1 MVHKINSPQQPPAV
15 AVAPSSDYRYNQN
28 GHHSLAQQPNTTNNL
43 SCQYCRNTFTNR
55 SQLERHLRI
64 HLSSIDLKCNICD
77 RLFETQDLLSQHK
90 LTHCKIYDTMDT
102 AVKPQSHHHH
112 QNNHHNNN
120 NQPIVTSNGSHPNNQ
135 MPSTAICVYCK
146 QTIENESQFK
156 EHFKRHNNIGIQN
169 QAQHGA
175 NGGVTKTNSFIC
187 IVCRQT
193 LTSNSEYNLHMKHHL
208 RRLLSTNHQQHQQAK
223 LHQQQQQQSGN
234 IQNGTIDKN
243 KLKPE
248 VLSPST
254 TTNSTLSTN
263 KLKCSKC
270 LVKFEVWQELV
281 EHMSKA
287 HNIRTAS
294 SSSSPSSKSTTANSS
309 LQNNEPDASRLSN
322 DIIKQEPT
330 TFSSP
335 KTNISNVNTNSSNL
349 NKSNCSNVAT
359 NATFMSNTFLCEI
372 CSSKF
377 DTQSKL
383 QSHLLLKHEFP
394 IASNSTSG
402 PLLTALVC
410 PVCDESFSRA
420 DHLLQHTL
428 VHGQAARI
436 YKCSHCTLAFV
447 FKSQLINHSFTH
459 QNQFNQQTNS
469 QNSKSQI
476 LQRPQYNNSLTKIA
490 QQHSIKTQPN
500 NDTNNKIPDDAANT
514 NFDCNN
520 VEEDD
525 EMYPDADADYTDH
538 QDRENNIKN
547 LHYTNDIEEKELLPE
562 NVANDHIEEASSKD
576 QMPNSNES
584 IDNKTSNEN
593 EQDLI
598 MNENTYENL
607 NSHSKDMP
615 MTTPND
621 NGDTFTNGNIQENYI
636 LNDEHMNNI
645 I

>member
-1 MVHKINSPQQPPAV
+1 MQLFDNLNLLKEHFFQVHQSHKYDLYKCKLCINSGNNNNSVGTANSVFNSIDDLYTHLNNVHHHHVGNPSANSQRPNGTSTLAAPGSYSNNNTNGSNGFGNNHYSTNSALSSLQMLPPNNAPDRFHYLNHPSNSNSSNIANKCFKCNYCDSDFAQQNSLNQHIQMVHKINSPQQPPAV

-309 LQNNEPDASRLSN
+309 LQNNEPDASRL
-322 DIIKQEPT
+322 
-330 TFSSP
+330 
-335 KTNISNVNTNSSNL
+335 
-349 NKSNCSNVAT
+349 
-359 NATFMSNTFLCEI
+359 
-372 CSSKF
+372 
-377 DTQSKL
+377 
-383 QSHLLLKHEFP
+383 
-394 IASNSTSG
+394 
-402 PLLTALVC
+402 
-410 PVCDESFSRA
+410 
-420 DHLLQHTL
+420 
-428 VHGQAARI
+428 
-436 YKCSHCTLAFV
+436 
-447 FKSQLINHSFTH
+447 
-459 QNQFNQQTNS
+459 QT
-469 QNSKSQI
+469 I
-476 LQRPQYNNSLTKIA
+476 
-490 QQHSIKTQPN
+490 
-500 NDTNNKIPDDAANT
+500 
-514 NFDCNN
+514 
-520 VEEDD
+520 
-525 EMYPDADADYTDH
+525 
-538 QDRENNIKN
+538 
-547 LHYTNDIEEKELLPE
+547 
-562 NVANDHIEEASSKD
+562 
-576 QMPNSNES
+576 
-584 IDNKTSNEN
+584 
-593 EQDLI
+593 
-598 MNENTYENL
+598 
-607 NSHSKDMP
+607 
-615 MTTPND
+615 
-621 NGDTFTNGNIQENYI
+621 
-636 LNDEHMNNI
+636 
-645 I
+645 